1 MIHLLKIFL
10 TFIFLSLILLCAGQ
24 DPHYSQFFLSP
35 NVVNPAIT
43 GSTNADWRVM
53 SNYRQQWNNA
63 ETPFNTSSVTG
74 EIKLLKQQT
83 GDHALGTSISILA
96 DNSLDGAF
104 KSVYASGTLAY
115 HLKVSEDSKIGAGLI
130 AQYVSRTLDLTSLT
144 FGEQFTSGGFDVSFP
159 TGETA
164 LSNMKPFLSVG
175 SGLLYSLSRN
185 YLSLNAGISVFNI
198 NRPRQTFLSDPTEF
212 LPVRFASNFNLEY
225 EASDNVLLNFNSIFQ
240 SQKRQS
246 YFAFGGSVGLDI
258 SYSERRNIMYLGG
271 WYRSNDA
278 ITPYWGLQI
287 GNAQL
292 GISYDITTSKQ
303 NSGPSVPRTLEL
315 SLIIRQK
322 SQIPGVIPC
331 PWL

>member
-1 MIHLLKIFL
+1 MTRQLQIFFTL
-10 TFIFLSLILLCAGQ
+10 YLLSLGLFCHGQ

-35 NVVNPAIT
+35 SVVNPAIT
-43 GSTNADWRVM
+43 GSLKADWRVM
-53 SNYRQQWNNA
+53 SNHRQQWNNA

-74 EIKLLKQQT
+74 EIKLLKQRT
-83 GDHALGTSISILA
+83 GDNALATSFSILA

-104 KSVYASGTLAY
+104 KSVYASTTLAY
-115 HLKVSEDSKIGAGLI
+115 HLKISEDSKIGAGFI
-130 AQYVSRTLDLTSLT
+130 SQYVSRTLNLSSLT
-144 FGEQFTSGGFDVSFP
+144 FGEQFTSGGFDASFP

-175 SGLLYSLSRN
+175 SGLLYSFSRD
-185 YLSLNAGISVFNI
+185 YLNFNI
-198 NRPRQTFLSDPTEF
+198 GSSIFNVNRPRQTFLSDPTEF
-212 LPVRFASNFNLEY
+212 LPIRFSSNFNLEY
-225 EASDNVLLNFNSIFQ
+225 EASENVLLNFNSIFQ
-240 SQKRQS
+240 SQKKQS
-246 YFAFGGSVGLDI
+246 YFAFGGSIGLDLT
-258 SYSERRNIMYLGG
+258 YSERSKIMYLGG

-331 PWL
+331 PWN